1 MSRLE
6 AESESTSRRAPLIGA
21 LTGIRALAAF
31 WVFLRHFRTEI
42 VDALG
47 PGPVTQLVI
56 HISSAG
62 YLGVDLFFILSG
74 FILTYTH
81 LTTMTTGYGWRKAVG
96 FLWLRL
102 ARVWPLTAFVLM
114 LFGAYFIAQAL
125 SSGDPSYLAQADPGR
140 LLMHLTLLNGWFPST
155 LDWNGVDWSVSAEWM
170 AYLTFA
176 VGVVGLSRFAAVA
189 SHRVMITVIVLLMLP
204 VVIVGASMQDDT
216 IFLFAN
222 DSYVTAAGVLPIR
235 VLGEFWIGAVL
246 SLLLHRRLDAA
257 AQSGIISRWSR
268 LPLASMAATAA
279 VVVLLVVAYNDP
291 LHFMRAGQQEF
302 HDGIDMIAPAESIV
316 VLPLFVVLI
325 AALAVCPRDPLSRL
339 LSTRPFLLAGRASF
353 AFYLVHPL
361 VIGAGLLAASVLH
374 AESGPPLLIVGIGT
388 AAAAWFSAWILWRF
402 IEEPARKLLRR
413 MLPAHIRV

>member
-1 MSRLE
+1 MSRADAAIE
-6 AESESTSRRAPLIGA
+6 ATVRRAPLIGA

-47 PGPVTQLVI
+47 PGPFTQFVI
-56 HISSAG
+56 HLASAG

-81 LTTMTTGYGWRKAVG
+81 LTTMTSAYTWRTAVG
-96 FLWLRL
+96 FIWLRL

-114 LFGAYFIAQAL
+114 LFGAYFIFQAF
-125 SSGDPSYLAQADPGR
+125 SSGDPSFLAQADPGR
-140 LLMHLTLLNGWFPST
+140 LLLHLTLLNGWFPST

-176 VGVVGLSRFAAVA
+176 VGVVALARFAAVA
-189 SHRVMITVIVLLMLP
+189 SRRVMVTVIVLLMLP
-204 VVIVGASMQDDT
+204 VLVVGLSMQDDT

-246 SLLLHRRLDAA
+246 CLLLRRYLSETPEPQNVGGVRRMPLATLAA
-257 AQSGIISRWSR
+257 A
-268 LPLASMAATAA
+268 ASVA
-279 VVVLLVVAYNDP
+279 VLLVVAYHDP
-291 LHFMRAGQQEF
+291 LHNIRAGQEEF
-302 HDGIDMIAPAESIV
+302 HNGIDMIAPAESII
-316 VLPLFVVLI
+316 VLPLLVLLI
-325 AALAVCPRDPLSRL
+325 ACLAICPRDPLSRL
-339 LSTRPFLLAGRASF
+339 LATRPFLLAGRASF

-361 VIGAGLLAASVLH
+361 IIGAGLLAASRLH
-374 AESGPPLLIVGIGT
+374 ADSGPPLLAMGLAT
-388 AAAAWFSAWILWRF
+388 AAAAWLSAWILWRF
-402 IEEPARKLLRR
+402 IEEPSRKLLRR
-413 MLPAHIRV
+413 MLPPSVVV